1 MKASTMPLVQTSL
14 VEWLRDVYKRQLE
27 NVLNSPSM
35 WFFTMNITL
44 VPVLVIGVL
53 YLLLAAVIPL
63 IVLRFFNK
71 GTVVERL
78 RTSE

>member
-1 MKASTMPLVQTSL
+1 GADIIGGVVALLLAVTV
-14 VEWLRDVYKRQLE
+14 LE